1 MRVWRV
7 HLPEQKICPQ
17 GVLRWVLV
25 WMSVCFFVFTVG
37 PPSRS
42 LVKKSASPRFS
53 CPPCDCYCSSAE
65 YLLDPL
71 GLANGSISDCG
82 KHDPVLN
89 EEMNKGLLTML
100 SEELNLQKV
109 VANESL
115 EHTKRLVM
123 DARKTFSQY
132 QKEAEKCNIGMET
145 CEEARQRAEAE
156 LIEERRLTALWEN
169 RAREYGWSD
178 KTKLRINHR

>member
-7 HLPEQKICPQ
+7 HLPEQNLCPH
-17 GVLRWVLV
+17 GVFRWVLV
-25 WMSVCFFVFTVG
+25 WMSVCLFVFMVG

-42 LVKKSASPRFS
+42 LVKKSASPQLS
-53 CPPCDCYCSSAE
+53 CPRCDCYCSSAE
-65 YLLDPL
+65 FLLDPL
-71 GLANGSISDCG
+71 GLANGSVSDCG
-82 KHDPVLN
+82 KHDSVLN
-89 EEMNKGLLTML
+89 EEMKKDLLAML

-123 DARKTFSQY
+123 DARNSFSQY

-156 LIEERRLTALWEN
+156 LVEERRLTTLWEN

-178 KTKLRINHR
+178 RTNIRS

>member
-1 MRVWRV
+1 MTHVY
-7 HLPEQKICPQ
+7 HEIA
-17 GVLRWVLV
+17 
-25 WMSVCFFVFTVG
+25 
-37 PPSRS
+37 
-42 LVKKSASPRFS
+42 SA
-53 CPPCDCYCSSAE
+53 
-65 YLLDPL
+65 
-71 GLANGSISDCG
+71 DCG

-178 KTKLRINHR
+178 KTKLRINHH

>member
-7 HLPEQKICPQ
+7 HLPEQKLCPH

-25 WMSVCFFVFTVG
+25 WMSVCLFLVTVG

-42 LVKKSASPRFS
+42 LVKKSAPPRFS
-53 CPPCDCYCSSAE
+53 CPPCDCHCSSAE
-65 YLLDPL
+65 HLLDPL
-71 GLANGSISDCG
+71 GLGNGSVSDCG

-89 EEMNKGLLTML
+89 EEMNKDLLAML

-109 VANESL
+109 VAKERL

-123 DARKTFSQY
+123 DARKSFSQY

-156 LIEERRLTALWEN
+156 LIEERRLTTTWEN

-178 KTKLRINHR
+178 RKNHH